1 MSEGNTQTQKNV
13 EVGALWK
20 REARSGQKYLAGHI
34 KVDDGLGQETT
45 TKVVVFS
52 NRHKEKENQPDFR
65 MYLSNPP
72 QKQEEKLEVS
82 TETNTEETAE
92 LL

>member
-1 MSEGNTQTQKNV
+1 MSTGNTQKNV
-13 EVGALWK
+13 EVGAIWK

-34 KVDDGLGQETT
+34 KTEDDLGEEKT

-72 QKQEEKLEVS
+72 QKQEEEVVATS
-82 TETNTEETAE
+82 TNENTEETAE